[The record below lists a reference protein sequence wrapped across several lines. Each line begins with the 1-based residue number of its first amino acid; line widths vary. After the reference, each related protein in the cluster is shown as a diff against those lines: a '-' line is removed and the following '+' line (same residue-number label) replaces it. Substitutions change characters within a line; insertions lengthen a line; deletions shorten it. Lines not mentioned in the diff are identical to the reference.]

1 MKAKQRVP
9 VPRARAARH
18 FGCQGL
24 GCDRIWLRRRVNET
38 ENHAQQSGIWGM
50 SAQTT
55 VVEEVAVIPD
65 DDPVFWPTGFGK
77 GGCWI
82 MSAPDFGMAG
92 DLLLAMARYSL
103 CPSGNRAVR

>member
-24 GCDRIWLRRRVNET
+24 GCDRFWLRRRVNET

-50 SAQTT
+50 SVQ
-55 VVEEVAVIPD
+55 D
-65 DDPVFWPTGFGK
+65 DAFDPEGTGHFVK
-77 GGCWI
+77 GG
-82 MSAPDFGMAG
+82 AEA
-92 DLLLAMARYSL
+92 DLVVAEQQGRSRLRQQTGEPLLALEKGPRDEIL
-103 CPSGNRAVR
+103 AVEVE